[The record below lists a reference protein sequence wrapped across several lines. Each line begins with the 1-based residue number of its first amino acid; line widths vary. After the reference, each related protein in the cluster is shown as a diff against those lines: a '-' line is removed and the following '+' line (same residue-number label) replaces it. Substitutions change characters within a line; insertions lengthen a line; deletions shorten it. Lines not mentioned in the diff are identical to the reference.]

1 MFKYV
6 LFEHISKYQ
15 QMKNNHFFKLSLK
28 VILLLSFF
36 SIVSCI
42 PQKKLRYLQEVE
54 EAQSDTTIN
63 NEVNKRSSYQI
74 QFKDELYIKVNSL
87 NPKTYVFFN
96 GGDNNN
102 TNNYGNSSLYL
113 TSYTVNDSGYVE
125 LPVVGKVKIVG
136 QTVKEASTTLEKALK
151 KYLTEVSVVVKL
163 SGFNVTL
170 IGEVKS
176 PGRYTSYVSQ
186 MNILEALALAGDMT
200 SYGNR
205 ERVFL
210 IREEKGIE
218 QIYFLNLLDRKL
230 INQSNFN
237 LLPNDI
243 IYVES
248 LNAKTWGFETFP
260 YSIILSSL
268 TTFIAMTALILQIK
282 N

>member
-1 MFKYV
+1 MFKYI

-28 VILLLSFF
+28 VIILLSFF

-54 EAQSDTTIN
+54 AQSDSTIN

-87 NPKTYVFFN
+87 NPETYVFFN
-96 GGDNNN
+96 GGDINSNYNNN
-102 TNNYGNSSLYL
+102 DVSLYL
-113 TSYTVNDSGYVE
+113 NSYTVNDSGYVE

-163 SGFNVTL
+163 SGFKVTL
-170 IGEVKS
+170 LGEVKR

-210 IREEKGIE
+210 IREENGKE
-218 QIYFLNLLDRKL
+218 QVYFLNLLDRKL